1 MQGIRQIAQNILSAA
16 DYPTEILYGI
26 PIIEIHGNQETII
39 IHHKGVLSY
48 DESEI
53 DVSTEIGTLHVCG
66 SELFIFQMNRER
78 IVIHGRIKSVS
89 IMATGKC

>member
-16 DYPTEILYGI
+16 DFPTEILYGI

-78 IVIHGRIKSVS
+78 IVIHGRINSVS